1 MRSRARVGRVFPRN
15 FEFSQTFTSV
25 SLGRVSGIH
34 GQPIRRNMT
43 TVLENETMQMKTK
56 LDFSSFCN
64 MHQLPS
70 GKKMFFISFI
80 K

>member
-56 LDFSSFCN
+56 LDWRMRIMAYAMAYNGVSLAC
-64 MHQLPS
+64 
-70 GKKMFFISFI
+70 
-80 K
+80 